1 MKQFSLAE
9 KLRRKIRHR
18 ERVAAQSSNSRELRH
33 EHYHDFLKLRA
44 APLRAL
50 IVRLM
55 LGSVDEL
62 RKSVQNPNHH
72 RPKPVG
78 KRCDP
83 DHINILAVEIQWLL
97 FEYGVGVL
105 ATDQHGRAQY
115 CTRTGYIP
123 GDAINLMIY
132 NRCFGCDQM
141 IRNLIDDL
149 IRSSNRCDFLVK
161 LKKYYAPKPV
171 KWRSRKNKLSD
182 EQLRLPLG

>member
-9 KLRRKIRHR
+9 KLGRRIRHR
-18 ERVAAQSSNSRELRH
+18 ERVAAQSSNTRELRH
-33 EHYHDFLKLRA
+33 EHYHNFLKLRT

-55 LGSVDEL
+55 LGSVDVL
-62 RKSVQNPNHH
+62 RAAARNPDHH
-72 RPKPVG
+72 RSKPVG

-83 DHINILAVEIQWLL
+83 DHINILTTEIQWLL
-97 FEYGVGVL
+97 FEYGVGALV
-105 ATDQHGRAQY
+105 TDQYGCAQY
-115 CTRTGYIP
+115 CVRAGYIP

-149 IRSSNRCDFLVK
+149 MRSSNRCDFLVK

>member
-9 KLRRKIRHR
+9 KLGRRIRHR
-18 ERVAAQSSNSRELRH
+18 ERVAAQSSNTRELRH
-33 EHYHDFLKLRA
+33 EHYHGFLKLRA

-55 LGSVDEL
+55 LGSVDAL
-62 RKSVQNPNHH
+62 RESAQNPKHH

-78 KRCDP
+78 ERCDP

-105 ATDQHGRAQY
+105 VADQHGRTQY
-115 CTRTGYIP
+115 CARTGYIP
-123 GDAINLMIY
+123 GDAVNVLIHRRSL
-132 NRCFGCDQM
+132 GCDRM
-141 IRNLIDDL
+141 IRNLLDDL
-149 IRSSNRCDFLVK
+149 TRASNRCDFLVK
-161 LKKYYAPKPV
+161 LKKYYAPKPF
-171 KWRSRKNKLSD
+171 KWRSKKHKLSD